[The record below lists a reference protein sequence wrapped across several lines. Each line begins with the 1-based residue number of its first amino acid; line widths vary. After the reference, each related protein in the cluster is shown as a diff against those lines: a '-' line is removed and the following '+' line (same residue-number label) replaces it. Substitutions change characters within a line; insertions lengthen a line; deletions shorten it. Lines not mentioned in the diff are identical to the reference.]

1 MEWILVLGLTM
12 PIIRMLLQSEMKFEG
27 SSDLGIAALQPTAAI
42 VHSSSLLSDMI
53 GTPACSDAQ
62 LSRFCLWA
70 LNTLAASPLAC
81 SNGGAGALLG
91 RPPEVTAF
99 SVLKTGGCG
108 GNFKLLSRA
117 VSA

>member
-53 GTPACSDAQ
+53 GTRLFRCSTIEVLPLGFGFPWPQRRWPAAMEARVLYLGAPRRSQ
-62 LSRFCLWA
+62 R
-70 LNTLAASPLAC
+70 SP
-81 SNGGAGALLG
+81 
-91 RPPEVTAF
+91 F
-99 SVLKTGGCG
+99 
-108 GNFKLLSRA
+108 
-117 VSA
+117 